1 MFVGED
7 EEVYCKHC
15 APSPV
20 STSKGIDPS
29 QLRGGEDACPR
40 CLGKVFET
48 EMMKSKKLL
57 FHKACFNCKQC
68 QIKIDYQSMH
78 ADKVGEQWI
87 LSLQIIE
94 GGHILVFGI

>member
-1 MFVGED
+1 M
-7 EEVYCKHC
+7 YCKHC

-20 STSKGIDPS
+20 STSKGTDPS

-78 ADKVGEQWI
+78 ADKVGEQLI

-94 GGHILVFGI
+94 GGDILVFGI